1 MLFQDPEFQKLLLLH
16 SRDRRYQKLIEEL
29 EELPKDLARMDQ
41 KIEIERESV
50 ELAMA
55 EWKDLETLNNTL
67 EKEILSHNDSINR
80 QRNKQLEVKK
90 NEEYQ
95 ALENEIANL
104 QSKIDGLENQQI
116 EVLLKIDGARET
128 AELAQGK
135 ITERIEEMQA
145 QRDKRAS
152 LGEERKTEVEELK
165 NEIEETRKEIE
176 PIFMSTYDRVSKI
189 VSRPP
194 YMAPI
199 MDQKCS
205 GCHLRV
211 SNDVVS
217 SVLVEKKIT
226 QCDQCGR
233 IVYVER

>member
-29 EELPKDLARMDQ
+29 EELPKDLARMDK

-104 QSKIDGLENQQI
+104 QSKIDGLENQQKGYI
-116 EVLLKIDGARET
+116 NASTKRSMSEWVWSVIKVIRS
-128 AELAQGK
+128 
-135 ITERIEEMQA
+135 
-145 QRDKRAS
+145 RAS
-152 LGEERKTEVEELK
+152 PTATVG
-165 NEIEETRKEIE
+165 
-176 PIFMSTYDRVSKI
+176 
-189 VSRPP
+189 
-194 YMAPI
+194 
-199 MDQKCS
+199 
-205 GCHLRV
+205 
-211 SNDVVS
+211 
-217 SVLVEKKIT
+217 
-226 QCDQCGR
+226 GR
-233 IVYVER
+233 IATTMNPCW